1 MQTRR
6 AEVLHDAARIEPLLQ
21 LACPATPEERRPP
34 AGRRLRVE
42 EHRQREVI
50 AEPPCEL
57 ESAHPRTL
65 QVLRHDRHD
74 RHDVGGPDPRMRAF
88 VPAQVDSLARDPHR
102 LDKRGDKL
110 VLGADEREHRAV
122 VIDIAVNVQQ
132 PRVPFDRL
140 TDRSDRRVVAPLGE
154 VRHRFERAHPNTL
167 GTMKKYY
174 DARAPEYDDV
184 WLGRGQ
190 FAHRGESNWFE
201 EVTLLLGAIA
211 SLPSA
216 TTLDVACGTGFLTRH
231 LHGDVT
237 GLDQSGQMLDEAR
250 RKAPR
255 ASFVQGDALDLP
267 FPDGSFDRVFTSF
280 FYGHLEG
287 EQGERFIAECRRV
300 ARELVFVDA
309 SRERADVDAEHQ
321 QRVLDDGSTWSVF
334 KRYFRAEE
342 LADEL
347 GGGDVLH
354 AGRWFVMVRA

>member
-1 MQTRR
+1 
-6 AEVLHDAARIEPLLQ
+6 
-21 LACPATPEERRPP
+21 
-34 AGRRLRVE
+34 
-42 EHRQREVI
+42 
-50 AEPPCEL
+50 
-57 ESAHPRTL
+57 
-65 QVLRHDRHD
+65 
-74 RHDVGGPDPRMRAF
+74 
-88 VPAQVDSLARDPHR
+88 
-102 LDKRGDKL
+102 
-110 VLGADEREHRAV
+110 
-122 VIDIAVNVQQ
+122 
-132 PRVPFDRL
+132 
-140 TDRSDRRVVAPLGE
+140 
-154 VRHRFERAHPNTL
+154 
-167 GTMKKYY
+167 MKEYY

-190 FAHRGESNWFE
+190 FAHRRESDWFE

-250 RKAPR
+250 RKAPH

-280 FYGHLEG
+280 LYGHLEG

-300 ARELVFVDA
+300 AGELVFVDA